1 MKFEKVNPATGA
13 AAPGFS
19 RGSDKYSKN
28 HWSGHSN
35 DGREVNFGR
44 GPTKGNQD
52 YDAMQG
58 KHKEPPTRSLPANVK
73 IKNPDYINGGA
84 QVRTPG
90 GTRAW
95 SPSAGQNYNGNP
107 DKQNFGRGPT
117 KGNTQ

>member
-1 MKFEKVNPATGA
+1 MKFEKTNPATGA
-13 AAPGFS
+13 AGPGFS
-19 RGSDKYSKN
+19 RGSDKFSHN

-58 KHKEPPTRSLPANVK
+58 KHREPPTAGLPASTK

-90 GTRAW
+90 GTRSW
-95 SPSAGQNYNGNP
+95 EPSKGQNYKGNA
-107 DKQNFGRGPT
+107 NSINVGRGPT
-117 KGNTQ
+117 KGNE